1 MLREDY
7 LLHGPERLGD
17 ADLLALLLGTGAG
30 GQTARAIAAELLD
43 TYRDLA
49 TLSAVAPQA
58 IARVRGVGTVRA
70 LRIHAALQLGR
81 RTAVQSNLREG
92 PLRTAEDAATW
103 LAPALQGL
111 RREELHAL
119 YLDRR
124 LRPICRR
131 QLTVGN
137 DAHTVVD
144 ARQILKIAVEVG
156 ASALVL
162 AHNHPSGDPEP
173 SFEDVQVTIAVAAA
187 AEVIGVSFLDHLVVG
202 GGRWVSL
209 AARGVPEL
217 RPRAP
222 TPAMVCAPQSPPGST
237 A

>member
-1 MLREDY
+1 M
-7 LLHGPERLGD
+7 
-17 ADLLALLLGTGAG
+17 
-30 GQTARAIAAELLD
+30 
-43 TYRDLA
+43 
-49 TLSAVAPQA
+49 
-58 IARVRGVGTVRA
+58 
-70 LRIHAALQLGR
+70 
-81 RTAVQSNLREG
+81 
-92 PLRTAEDAATW
+92 
-103 LAPALQGL
+103 
-111 RREELHAL
+111 
-119 YLDRR
+119 
-124 LRPICRR
+124 
-131 QLTVGN
+131 
-137 DAHTVVD
+137 VD

-217 RPRAP
+217 RPRSP

>member
-1 MLREDY
+1 MDKIIEEEELATPGSPQEYFVY
-7 LLHGPERLGD
+7 LLESSCKR
-17 ADLLALLLGTGAG
+17 ATYVGA
-30 GQTARAIAAELLD
+30 
-43 TYRDLA
+43 
-49 TLSAVAPQA
+49 
-58 IARVRGVGTVRA
+58 TV
-70 LRIHAALQLGR
+70 
-81 RTAVQSNLREG
+81 N
-92 PLRTAEDAATW
+92 
-103 LAPALQGL
+103 
-111 RREELHAL
+111 
-119 YLDRR
+119 LDRR

-209 AARGVPEL
+209 AARGIPEL
-217 RPRAP
+217 RQRAP
-222 TPAMVCAPQSPPGST
+222 VPAMVCAPPFFQR
-237 A
+237 